1 MVVINSDGLLEKVSD
16 KTKEAV
22 MVQVYCYAKCTTCKK
37 AIKWLDEKGVE
48 YKEIDIKGEHP
59 DEETLRKIYKK
70 SDLPLR
76 RFFNTSGM
84 LYREMELS
92 KKLPDMS
99 EDEMF
104 KLLASDGMLV
114 KRPLLVTDSKSVP
127 GFKEELWSE
136 ELL

>member
-1 MVVINSDGLLEKVSD
+1 MI

-22 MVQVYCYAKCTTCKK
+22 KVQVYCYAKCTTCKK
-37 AIKWLDEKGVE
+37 AIKWLDDKGVE

-76 RFFNTSGM
+76 RFFNTSGK

-104 KLLASDGMLV
+104 KILASDGMLV

>member
-1 MVVINSDGLLEKVSD
+1 MI

-37 AIKWLDEKGVE
+37 ALKWLDDKGVE
-48 YKEIDIKGEHP
+48 YEAIDIKGEHP

-84 LYREMELS
+84 MYREMELS

-104 KLLASDGMLV
+104 KILASDGMLV
-114 KRPLLVTDSKSVP
+114 KRPLLVTDSKAVP